1 MTDEGTK
8 EIWNCNFVIE
18 RMCIFMKKI
27 FSIIVVCLMMVSMV
41 ACGSSSASSA
51 KPTATQAKGGV
62 ASPVTTQTEV
72 KALEIKDSAWV
83 VNSGYLFCYIDMFNP
98 NEDVAIQLPS
108 YRVTARGDN
117 NEILGTQDHTLSVIN
132 PQQHFIY
139 GGMFFSVSKNPKTVE
154 VQPLE
159 AKDYNIKKNGEFEE
173 YKPLEVVNYAQGK
186 EKITGEI
193 NNPNDY
199 SINQSVVVA
208 LCRNDKGELEDIEM
222 TFVNSISAGGSIP
235 FEISMFGNK
244 KKYPDIKVYADR
256 WS

>member
-1 MTDEGTK
+1 MTDVGTK

-18 RMCIFMKKI
+18 RKVFVMRKI
-27 FSIIVVCLMMVSMV
+27 FAIIVVCVMMLSLA
-41 ACGSSSASSA
+41 ACGSSSAS
-51 KPTATQAKGGV
+51 KTQPTATQAKPG
-62 ASPVTTQTEV
+62 ATPSAQAQTEV

-83 VNSGYLFCYIDMFNP
+83 VKNGYLYCYIDMFNP

-108 YRVTARGDN
+108 YRVTARGEN

-139 GGMFFSVSKNPKTVE
+139 GSQYFSVSKNPKTVE

-159 AKDYNIKKNGEFEE
+159 AKDYNIKKSGEFEE
-173 YKPLEVVNYAQGK
+173 YKPLEAVNYAQG
-186 EKITGEI
+186 EGKITGEI

-208 LCRNDKGELEDIEM
+208 LCRNDKGELADIEM
-222 TFVNSISAGGSIP
+222 TFVNSIPAGGSIP

-244 KKYPDIKVYADR
+244 NKYPDIKVYADR
-256 WS
+256 WL